1 MIEKTLSIIKPDA
14 MSKKLAGVIIK
25 RLEDEGFKIIGMKY
39 LHLKKEQAM
48 EFYAEHK
55 EKPFYLSL
63 VNFITE
69 TPVIVLAL
77 EKENAVSDLRKLMG
91 STDPKKAELNTLRSL
106 YGLNIERNAIHGSA
120 DLLSAERELSFF
132 FAKYELT

>member
-14 MSKKLAGVIIK
+14 MSKKLSGVIIK
-25 RLEDEGFKIIGMKY
+25 RIEDEGFKIIGLKY

-48 EFYAEHK
+48 AFYEEHK
-55 EKPFYLSL
+55 EKPFYNSL

-77 EKENAVSDLRKLMG
+77 EKENAVLDLRKLMG
-91 STDPKKAELNTLRSL
+91 ATDPKKADPNTLRAL
-106 YGLNIERNAIHGSA
+106 YGSNIERNSIHGSA
-120 DLLSAERELSFF
+120 DLPSAEKELSFF
-132 FAKYELT
+132 FGKYELI